1 LVTTTDHE
9 GDELEENLQD
19 ADILITTPFWPGY
32 ASREMIETAS
42 NLKLILT
49 AGIALTTL
57 T

>member
-19 ADILITTPFWPGY
+19 ADILITTPFWSGY

-42 NLKLILT
+42 NLKLLLT
-49 AGIALTTL
+49 AGVALTTL